1 MHSVT
6 PEQTLA
12 EPAMQELLNM
22 LGINV
27 EYTRAEGDT
36 LHYVGPDGTPE
47 TVVDYAGGY
56 GALVLGHNHPALL
69 DTAVAFLNERR
80 PVLVQAS
87 RQPAVDGIAARLNDI
102 VSREFGT
109 DERYFAIFSNSGAES
124 IEVALKHA
132 EFDRV
137 LRVRSLLEEVEARI
151 AEVSAQAAAGTVAP
165 PPGADGDLLTV
176 LSGLRRDNAE
186 AAARPPVF
194 IALEGSF
201 HGKLV
206 GSVQLTHNPS
216 YRTPFASMA
225 PAARFVSLDDLDAL
239 DRIAE
244 ETRAVLRDVRVVDGV
259 ATVVERPIP
268 VVAAFVM
275 EVIQGEGGIRVVTPA
290 QAERIRQGCAVLDCP
305 IVVDEIQSGLGRTGA
320 FFASSQIGLA
330 ADYLTLAKGL
340 GGGITK
346 TAVTLVAQ
354 RRYRRDFAL
363 VHSSTFA
370 RDGLSTAVTTKVLEL
385 LEAENGAA
393 YLRAKEKGEKLAE
406 IFHDLRRRF
415 PGVVREVRGR
425 GLMLGLEFTDQSHAA
440 APGIAGVSA
449 NGMLGYVISGYLLRA
464 HRVRTFPT
472 ASAANTLR
480 FEPSLDLADADIE
493 RLRVA
498 LEVLCVVLRDQDE
511 QALLGGGAG

>member
-1 MHSVT
+1 MQSVT

-36 LHYVGPDGTPE
+36 LRYVGPDGTPE

-56 GALVLGHNHPALL
+56 GALVLGHNHPALV
-69 DTAVAFLNERR
+69 DTAVTFLSERR
-80 PVLVQAS
+80 PVLAQAS
-87 RQPAVDGIAARLNDI
+87 RQPAVDQIAARLNDI
-102 VSREFGT
+102 VGREFGT

-137 LRVRSLLEEVEARI
+137 LRVRSLLDEVEAHI
-151 AEVSAQAAAGTVAP
+151 AEVAAQAQTVAP
-165 PPGADGDLLTV
+165 PPGSGADLSTV

-194 IALEGSF
+194 VALAGSF

-216 YRTPFASMA
+216 YRTPFAGLA
-225 PAARFVSLDDLDAL
+225 PAARFVSLDDLDAF

-244 ETRAVLRDVRVVDGV
+244 ETRTVLRDVRVVDGV
-259 ATVVERPIP
+259 AVVVERPIP

-290 QAERIRQGCAVLDCP
+290 QADRIRQGCAALDCP

-320 FFASSQIGLA
+320 FFASSQIGFA

-370 RDGLSTAVTTKVLEL
+370 RDGLSTAVTARVLEL

-425 GLMLGLEFTDQSHAA
+425 GLMLGLEFDDQSGSA
-440 APGIAGVSA
+440 APAIAGASA
-449 NGMLGYVISGYLLRA
+449 NGMLGYVISGYLLRV
-464 HRVRTFPT
+464 HRIRTFPT

-480 FEPSLDLADADIE
+480 FEPSLNLADADIE

-498 LEVLCVVLRDQDE
+498 LEALCVALRDQDE
-511 QALLGGGAG
+511 QALMGGGAG